1 MQPDLPFTAG
11 EWPRNNR
18 EDVRVRLDLFK
29 DKVIV
34 DCRTWWRDEAGEL
47 RPGRGGLTLSVRHL
61 PALAEALD
69 SRPRSCNGS
78 GPSLGARCVSLTL
91 RSPGAGVLA
100 PACTTLAEIEL
111 GRPWAS

>member
-1 MQPDLPFTAG
+1 MLKGQAMQPDLPFMAG

-18 EDVRVRLDLFK
+18 EDVRVRLDLYK
-29 DKVIV
+29 NKVIV

-69 SRPRSCNGS
+69 TALAHATA
-78 GPSLGARCVSLTL
+78 LGLLSEPDA
-91 RSPGAGVLA
+91 SP
-100 PACTTLAEIEL
+100 
-111 GRPWAS
+111 

>member
-1 MQPDLPFTAG
+1 MQNDLPFTAG

-29 DKVIV
+29 GRVIV

-69 SRPRSCNGS
+69 MPSLMQRLWAFSRSPLRLPDSPESWGRGS
-78 GPSLGARCVSLTL
+78 GPGMYH
-91 RSPGAGVLA
+91 P
-100 PACTTLAEIEL
+100 
-111 GRPWAS
+111 

>member
-1 MQPDLPFTAG
+1 MQNDLPFTAG

-29 DKVIV
+29 GRVIV

-69 SRPRSCNGS
+69 MALAHATA
-78 GPSLGARCVSLTL
+78 LGLLSEPAA
-91 RSPGAGVLA
+91 SP
-100 PACTTLAEIEL
+100 
-111 GRPWAS
+111 

>member
-34 DCRTWWRDEAGEL
+34 DCRTWWRDAEGEL
-47 RPGRGGLTLSVRHL
+47 RPGKGGLTLAVRHL
-61 PALAEALD
+61 PALTEALQVALAYAG
-69 SRPRSCNGS
+69 GS
-78 GPSLGARCVSLTL
+78 GLLDGPNTSG
-91 RSPGAGVLA
+91 
-100 PACTTLAEIEL
+100 
-111 GRPWAS
+111 